1 MTISTPR
8 TDPRSRAPC
17 SRRAAFTLVEVM
29 VAASLGT
36 MVLAGV
42 MSAFL
47 FIGRTGFNA
56 GNYSEMEAQTRRAL
70 DRFATDARRATA
82 VQWHS
87 SRQLTF
93 SLPTAG
99 TGTTQVTY
107 AYDAQ
112 SVGATARSFYRFAGD
127 AASAAPREILVRG
140 VETDFAFQRF
150 KLEQN
155 GVTANAAG
163 NDLETKLIQVNLRP
177 VRSGVTAV
185 TARQATLSARYLLR
199 NKRVSQ

>member
-1 MTISTPR
+1 
-8 TDPRSRAPC
+8 
-17 SRRAAFTLVEVM
+17 M
-29 VAASLGT
+29 VSASLAT
-36 MVLAGV
+36 LVLAGV

-93 SLPTAG
+93 TLPTAG
-99 TGTTQVTY
+99 TGTTRVTY
-107 AYDAQ
+107 AYDPR
-112 SVGATARSFYRFAGD
+112 SVGATARSFYRYAGD
-127 AASAAPREILVRG
+127 AASAAPREVLVRG
-140 VETDFAFQRF
+140 VDSDFAFQRF

-155 GVTANAAG
+155 GVTANAAA

-177 VRSGVTAV
+177 LRSGVTVVASS
-185 TARQATLSARYLLR
+185 QPTLSARYLLR

>member
-1 MTISTPR
+1 MTTSTP
-8 TDPRSRAPC
+8 PIEPARAAGARC
-17 SRRAAFTLVEVM
+17 GAFTLVEVM

-42 MSAFL
+42 LSAFL

-56 GNYSEMEAQTRRAL
+56 GSYSEMEAQTRRAL
-70 DRFATDARRATA
+70 DRFAADARRATA

-93 SLPTAG
+93 TLPTAG
-99 TGTTQVTY
+99 TGTIQVTY
-107 AYDAQ
+107 ACDTRAA
-112 SVGATARSFYRFAGD
+112 GATAQSFYRHAGD
-127 AASAAPREILVRG
+127 ATSAAPREILVRG
-140 VETDFAFQRF
+140 VGADFSFQRF
-150 KLEQN
+150 KLEQD
-155 GVTANAAG
+155 GVTANAAA

-185 TARQATLSARYLLR
+185 AASQATLSARYLLR